1 MVCIRK
7 VLPIVL
13 AAGVLAAP
21 QIASACH
28 NVTVCLN
35 WQPKLIDEGFGEVY
49 LLGETV
55 RARGARVTFIRPA
68 PEPPLSGILGQDGCM
83 TFETQFAYGHKV
95 VVYAEAW
102 VGTPAVYLHAH
113 RKPLAMK
120 TEQPPGFWLV
130 DLHGMAPDDVVE
142 ALIGDEKT
150 DPISPLM
157 AVATEV
163 IARLGELDVIPE
175 GSPELKFVFKD
186 YWAGAEGSCGL
197 INIGPDSYHEKFVI
211 AHEIGHWLQ
220 CEWGGDLGDPPLDY
234 KYGQNPSPP
243 PDIPCRFGV
252 NGALDLELKPIKTNA
267 GQHGIRSAEWS
278 TMAMVEGFA
287 HFIATVA
294 FNEVDIPDGEG
305 WFRYYKD
312 INVDDFDAY
321 EDFVSASSRVSLLGG
336 TANENPVGGENR
348 WTENQCPNDWDGDDV
363 STELDWMRFFWRFLT
378 KDGATKP
385 TLRQILEFLVY
396 VTDDSLLYPIDKS
409 NVWPQ
414 LAEAM
419 GASSGFD
426 QFLTRFQEANTVMG
440 VYNDD
445 TGS

>member
-83 TFETQFAYGHKV
+83 TFETQFAYGRTCGLCRG
-95 VVYAEAW
+95 
-102 VGTPAVYLHAH
+102 VGRNPGGVSLHAH

-120 TEQPPGFWLV
+120 TSCPFWLV

-220 CEWGGDLGDPPLDY
+220 CEWGGDLGDPPPRL
-234 KYGQNPSPP
+234 
-243 PDIPCRFGV
+243 
-252 NGALDLELKPIKTNA
+252 
-267 GQHGIRSAEWS
+267 
-278 TMAMVEGFA
+278 
-287 HFIATVA
+287 
-294 FNEVDIPDGEG
+294 
-305 WFRYYKD
+305 
-312 INVDDFDAY
+312 
-321 EDFVSASSRVSLLGG
+321 
-336 TANENPVGGENR
+336 
-348 WTENQCPNDWDGDDV
+348 
-363 STELDWMRFFWRFLT
+363 
-378 KDGATKP
+378 
-385 TLRQILEFLVY
+385 
-396 VTDDSLLYPIDKS
+396 
-409 NVWPQ
+409 
-414 LAEAM
+414 
-419 GASSGFD
+419 
-426 QFLTRFQEANTVMG
+426 
-440 VYNDD
+440 
-445 TGS
+445 